1 MVLPA
6 HALQALEVTLMLVP
20 NKGHFTVEA
29 ETVSRPNLAYD
40 CSGVTE

>member
-1 MVLPA
+1 MVLTA
-6 HALQALEVTLMLVP
+6 HALQALEVRLRSVR

-29 ETVSRPNLAYD
+29 ETLFRPYLAYD